1 MKKVYIALAVLTMI
15 FLSACSSTPQTYKT
29 EYTRKITVESN
40 EPCVKKHDCT
50 PTLISGF
57 NEQASSSG
65 VNNSYDSRQ
74 DAEIAHLRE
83 RLEDERLARMNDR
96 ITDTRASRS
105 AYNHDDDCRC
115 EQLGQ
120 RGRHYHDGDQ

>member
-1 MKKVYIALAVLTMI
+1 MKKLYIALAVLTMI

-29 EYTRKITVESN
+29 EYTRKVTVESN

-50 PTLISGF
+50 PTLISGY
-57 NEQASSSG
+57 NDQQG
-65 VNNSYDSRQ
+65 TNGNYDSRQ

-96 ITDTRASRS
+96 ITDTRASHS
-105 AYNHDDDCRC
+105 AYNHDTDCGC
-115 EQLGQ
+115 EREEYGH
-120 RGRHYHDGDQ
+120 RGRHYRDGD